1 MTFVSLTVNF
11 MPLPN
16 AGAAGDQHGSE
27 PSEVTVESNW
37 LDMVRTETE
46 RLTKRFAPTDIDPDA
61 PAPDPAMLAKAM
73 GIHVFTRRDISG
85 AYRTSRDGC
94 HLILL
99 PPFDRPQRRA
109 YAIAHELG
117 EIHLPTV
124 PDFLPPEAGESLGPE
139 MLIDRAV
146 YQDRVHQAAVWFAMF
161 LLVPE
166 CAALA
171 DFDPHASELA
181 MLKGRFPHAS
191 HEVLAVRVAQR
202 TDSRVTVTDNGRL
215 TRRSN
220 FGAWMAFG
228 AHWHPTERCVHDRVA
243 TSGQTCRLADRGV
256 QVAGFPFFEPEVRR
270 IILISHFDEAYQEE
284 E

>member
-1 MTFVSLTVNF
+1 M
-11 MPLPN
+11 
-16 AGAAGDQHGSE
+16 
-27 PSEVTVESNW
+27 ESNW
-37 LDMVRTETE
+37 LDVIRTEAE
-46 RLTKRFAPTDIDPDA
+46 RLTSRFAQADLDHDA

-73 GIHVFTRRDISG
+73 GIHVFTKKDISG
-85 AYRTSRDGC
+85 AYRTSRDGT
-94 HLILL
+94 HVILL

-124 PDFLPPEAGESLGPE
+124 PDFLPPEAERHLGHE
-139 MLIDRAV
+139 MMIDRAA
-146 YQDRVHQAAVWFAMF
+146 YQNRVHQAAVWFAMF

-166 CAALA
+166 CETLA

-202 TDSRVTVTDNGRL
+202 TDGRVTVTDNGRL
-215 TRRSN
+215 SRRSN
-220 FGAWMAFG
+220 FAAWTAFG
-228 AHWHPTERCVHDRVA
+228 THWHPTEHRVHDKVA
-243 TSGQTCRLADRGV
+243 ASAQTCRLADRGI
-256 QVAGFPFFEPEVRR
+256 QTAGFPFFETDVRR